1 MSKLALGVSTVHY
14 ERDRYTQSLFE
25 EGPDKRTHFKA
36 EMTFILSLTYLF
48 E

>member
-14 ERDRYTQSLFE
+14 ERDMKE
-25 EGPDKRTHFKA
+25 EPGKRTQFKA
-36 EMTFILSLTYLF
+36 EMTFIRSLTYLF